1 MILICISTTL
11 FFTQCKQVI
20 VDDQMEELETV
31 FNEEETKNKSV
42 TMSFVEDLSIYKE
55 TWTPSSVRVD
65 NNGNIYIFPG
75 RQRELFIFDPSGN
88 EISSGYS
95 FRRGQAPGEFEYFD
109 PFISQNGQLYVM
121 DLMQRRLVIF
131 NSNFAVQENIKLKFN
146 GTIMRLDS
154 FDNIYAVVGKPIPRE
169 KNKRRLTL
177 TKFSKIG
184 DELHQVTEYA
194 WGPYTDNQ
202 GIHHEPVFPR
212 QLRYK
217 IAPNDHVYF
226 AYTDKYEVS
235 IALPSGELLKKIQKK
250 ERKRRVTQK
259 EIDLYCPVSKS
270 SSFTWDMPDFM
281 PEIVDLFIFD
291 NQYLLVA
298 TFRNDIDAPFLSG
311 DLFDEN
317 GYFVGQVEVPKYSGW
332 EFMSTPSKRKALMM
346 NNKLY
351 TIVVDENEENI
362 WIKRYKI
369 KNWDQ
374 IKAGI

>member
-1 MILICISTTL
+1 MKQLIRMSLVILASLSIIL
-11 FFTQCKQVI
+11 FLTQCKQI
-20 VDDQMEELETV
+20 SVDDQKGEIETV
-31 FNEEETKNKSV
+31 FNEEEAQNETIA
-42 TMSFVEDLSIYKE
+42 MSFEEDLLIYKE
-55 TWTPSSVRVD
+55 AWTPSRIQVD
-65 NNGNIYIFPG
+65 NKGNIYVFSG
-75 RQRELFIFDPSGN
+75 RERELFIFDPRGN

-95 FRRGQAPGEFEYFD
+95 FRTGQAPGEFEYFD
-109 PFISQNGQLYVM
+109 PFISQSGQLYVM

-154 FDNIYAVVGKPIPRE
+154 LDNIYALVGTPIPRE

-184 DELHQVTEYA
+184 DKLHQVTEYE

-202 GIHHEPVFPR
+202 GIHHEPVFSR

-217 IAPNDHVYF
+217 IAPNDYVYF
-226 AYTDKYEVS
+226 AYTDKYEVIITS
-235 IALPSGELLKKIQKK
+235 PSGELLKKIQKK
-250 ERKRRVTQK
+250 ERKRRITQK
-259 EIDLYCPVSKS
+259 EIDLYRPVSKS

-291 NQYLLVA
+291 NQYLLVV
-298 TFRNDIDAPFLSG
+298 TFRNDIDDPFLSG

-317 GYFVGQVEVPKYSGW
+317 GYFVGQVEVPKFSGW

-346 NNKLY
+346 NNKFVARL
-351 TIVVDENEENI
+351 IP
-362 WIKRYKI
+362 
-369 KNWDQ
+369 
-374 IKAGI
+374 